1 MFFHVFSY
9 KLAIFGGVLPHFPSG
24 GAMFSCRACVPRDKD
39 ADTVKVSV
47 ADIEAREVP
56 ENPWDGIWMGNASSL
71 AFLLEHPVWKANSKA
86 CLKPIWQRR
95 CAEYIYII
103 IYIYMILS
111 DFWLAKIWSVHVS
124 PGPLGDLVM
133 PPWPA
138 ARPAGHWTMGC
149 WSDASEFLTSQV
161 WSSCGKSLDTPIN
174 SNKLNIWLWVKTLVP
189 SYPQK

>member
-86 CLKPIWQRR
+86 CLKPI
-95 CAEYIYII
+95 
-103 IYIYMILS
+103 
-111 DFWLAKIWSVHVS
+111 
-124 PGPLGDLVM
+124 
-133 PPWPA
+133 
-138 ARPAGHWTMGC
+138 
-149 WSDASEFLTSQV
+149 
-161 WSSCGKSLDTPIN
+161 
-174 SNKLNIWLWVKTLVP
+174 
-189 SYPQK
+189 